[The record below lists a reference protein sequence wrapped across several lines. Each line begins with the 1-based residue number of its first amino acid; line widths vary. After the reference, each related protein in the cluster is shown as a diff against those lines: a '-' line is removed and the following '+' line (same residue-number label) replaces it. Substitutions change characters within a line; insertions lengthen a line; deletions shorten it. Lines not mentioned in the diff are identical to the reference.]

1 LLPVSVHHIHKVIH
15 ERLDT
20 VVVWGRMFAYVDL
33 ARAVLAG
40 IRMQASNCMKVQCLD
55 DVGRQERALRSQC
68 SAHYG
73 LQEVVLPIAIGDF

>member
-1 LLPVSVHHIHKVIH
+1 MV
-15 ERLDT
+15 
-20 VVVWGRMFAYVDL
+20 AYVDL

-40 IRMQASNCMKVQCLD
+40 IRMQASNRMKVQCFD

-73 LQEVVLPIAIGDF
+73 LQEVVLPIDIGDFQPLVDWVLLVFSTKLEQDQRFAP